1 MPLTNRN
8 SSQHGLNPVHI
19 IDNLEIA
26 PNVYVISWK
35 RDKNF
40 TPGQVIKISL
50 NLNDAPR
57 IYSICSGNKEEE
69 ISVLYN
75 IKPGGA
81 LTPHLAELK
90 TGDEIF
96 VSDPY
101 GSFSCDE
108 SPAYWISTGTG
119 IAPFHSMIQS
129 GNTKNKKLLHGA
141 SFANQFYFS
150 DFLQQALGENYIRC
164 CSREKE
170 GVQFPGRVTDYL
182 MMTDDLPKGY
192 KYYLCG
198 QAIMV
203 VEVRDLLIQK
213 GVPYDQIFAE
223 IFF

>member
-1 MPLTNRN
+1 MPLTNRKSN
-8 SSQHGLNPVHI
+8 QPSLKPVLI
-19 IDNLEIA
+19 TANVEIS
-26 PNVYVISWK
+26 PNVFVISWK
-35 RDKNF
+35 RKGNF

-50 NLNDAPR
+50 DMNQPPR
-57 IYSICSGNKEEE
+57 IYSICSGNKEKQ

-75 IKPGGA
+75 VKRGGA
-81 LTPHLAELK
+81 LTPLLSDQKA
-90 TGDEIF
+90 GGEIY

-101 GSFSCDE
+101 GSFCCDE
-108 SPAYWISTGTG
+108 SPAYWISAGTG
-119 IAPFHSMIQS
+119 IAPFQSMILS
-129 GNTKNKKLLHGA
+129 GNTANKKLLHGV
-141 SFANQFYFS
+141 SHVNQFYFS
-150 DFLQQALGENYIRC
+150 EFLQQALGDNYVRC

-170 GVQFPGRVTDYL
+170 GVHFPGRVTDYL
-182 MMTDDLPKGY
+182 MKANDLPKAY

>member
-1 MPLTNRN
+1 MPLKNQK
-8 SSQHGLNPVHI
+8 SSHSGLNPVHI
-19 IDNLEIA
+19 TANLEIS
-26 PNVYVISWK
+26 PSVYVISWK
-35 RDKNF
+35 RQSPF

-50 NLNDAPR
+50 NLKDAPR
-57 IYSICSGNKEEE
+57 IYSICSGNMEED

-75 IKPGGA
+75 IKTGGA

-90 TGDEIF
+90 AGEEIF

-129 GNTKNKKLLHGA
+129 GNTKNKILLHGV
-141 SFANQFYFS
+141 SHANQFYFEN
-150 DFLQQALGENYIRC
+150 FLSLALGDNYVRC

-182 MMTDDLPKGY
+182 MKAVDLPKGY

-198 QAIMV
+198 QALMV

>member
-1 MPLTNRN
+1 MPLTNQKSN
-8 SSQHGLNPVHI
+8 HHSLMPVLI
-19 IDNLEIA
+19 TANVKIS

-35 RDKNF
+35 RKGDF
-40 TPGQVIKISL
+40 VPGQVIKISL
-50 NLNDAPR
+50 DINQPPR
-57 IYSICSGNKEEE
+57 IYSICSGNKQKQ

-75 IKPGGA
+75 VKPGGV
-81 LTPHLAELK
+81 LTPHLSDQKAGE
-90 TGDEIF
+90 EIF

-129 GNTKNKKLLHGA
+129 GNTHNKKLLHGV
-141 SFANQFYFS
+141 SYANQFYFS

-170 GVQFPGRVTDYL
+170 GDHFHGRVSDYL
-182 MMTDDLPKGY
+182 MTAGDLPEGY

-198 QAIMV
+198 QALMV

>member
-1 MPLTNRN
+1 MPLTNPK
-8 SSQHGLNPVHI
+8 SIHPSLNPVQI
-19 IDNLEIA
+19 IANLEIS
-26 PNVYVISWK
+26 PNVYLISWK
-35 RDKNF
+35 RKSTF

-57 IYSICSGNKEEE
+57 IYSICSGNMEED

-81 LTPHLAELK
+81 LTPHLADLK
-90 TGDEIF
+90 AGEEIF

-101 GSFSCDE
+101 GSFFCDE

-129 GNTKNKKLLHGA
+129 GNTKNKILLHGV
-141 SFANQFYFS
+141 SHANQFYFEN
-150 DFLQQALGENYIRC
+150 FLSLALGDNYVRC

-182 MMTDDLPKGY
+182 MKAIDLPKGY

-198 QAIMV
+198 QALMV